1 MTKNTIFRVIGVC
14 LISCIVMA
22 VVDGIVQPGYVQKS
36 LIKVVMFLLLPF
48 LVSKSD
54 PNIDLKSMF
63 RFRKQGMGTALLV
76 GVGIFVLILG
86 GYLVLSGFIDF
97 SGIVGALSENA
108 GVERKNFIFVAVY
121 ISFVNS
127 LLEEFFFRGFL
138 FLNLKNQVNRHLA
151 YLISSLSFSLYH
163 VAMMIGWFN
172 FWLFGLVL
180 LGLMVGGCI
189 FNFLD
194 EKQGTIYTS
203 WFTHMFANLAINAVG
218 IILMS

>member
-1 MTKNTIFRVIGVC
+1 MKKTTPLRTIEVC

-22 VVDGIVQPGYVQKS
+22 VVDGIIQPGYATKS
-36 LIKVVMFLLLPF
+36 AIKMAMFLLLPF
-48 LVSKSD
+48 LAAKSD
-54 PNIDLKSMF
+54 PNIDLKSIL
-63 RFRKQGMGTALLV
+63 RFSKQGIGAALFV
-76 GVGIFVLILG
+76 GMCIFALILG
-86 GYLVLSGFIDF
+86 GYFIVSKFMDF
-97 SGIVGALSENA
+97 TGIVGALSENA
-108 GVERKNFIFVAVY
+108 GVERKNFIFVALY

-138 FLNLKNQVNRHLA
+138 FLNLKNQVNRCIA

-172 FWLFGLVL
+172 FWMFGLVL

-203 WFTHMFANLAINAVG
+203 WFTHMFANLAINTVG